1 MANTLD
7 FLLFLQ
13 QEMGE
18 IMDRWRAH
26 QAARNNPARPQ

>member
-1 MANTLD
+1 MADTLD

-18 IMDRWRAH
+18 IMHRWRAH
-26 QAARNNPARPQ
+26 QAAR